1 MLAILDRFNCILV
14 NKSFIYQHVSQL
26 ETMPP
31 QRRLARA
38 KQLITAC
45 IKLGRAKAKR
55 IAQRTANLRNS
66 SSRNDLGINED
77 PILTDGLSEQSEMP
91 SFKELTPNSNG
102 DTSSLDSSSSS
113 WSSSE
118 GWMSEAESDDDE
130 MCSLAGIRG
139 WTMDDDDDSE
149 DEMDISDFDDG
160 NEGDDEEAEETDS
173 EWDGLDN
180 DIGQGHSMRRWV
192 RAEIE
197 SMYASR
203 YEAPRKRLPRGPP
216 FVHHVL
222 NVQKHQQPDQ
232 FRQALRVS
240 PATFDHM
247 VERISNDPV
256 FSNDSPNAQISV
268 ELQLSI
274 ALYRFGHDG
283 NAVSQQ
289 MVAHWGGVGKGTV
302 CLITHR
308 VMTAVLQPN
317 FMQEAVR
324 YPTDEEKE
332 RAKEWVAEHSC
343 RAWRHGWLSVD
354 GTLIPLYKRPNWY
367 GESYFDR
374 KCNYSLNVQVMWPHL
389 FLCRD

>member
-1 MLAILDRFNCILV
+1 
-14 NKSFIYQHVSQL
+14 
-26 ETMPP
+26 MPP

-45 IKLGRAKAKR
+45 IKLGHAKAKR

-66 SSRNDLGINED
+66 SSGNDLGIDED
-77 PILTDGLSEQSEMP
+77 AILMDGLSELSEIP
-91 SFKELTPNSNG
+91 SLKELTPDLNG
-102 DTSSLDSSSSS
+102 DASSLDSSSSS
-113 WSSSE
+113 SSSSD

-130 MCSLAGIRG
+130 MCSLAGIG
-139 WTMDDDDDSE
+139 EVTTDDDSE
-149 DEMDISDFDDG
+149 DEMDISDFDAG
-160 NEGDDEEAEETDS
+160 NEGDDEEEEETDS

-180 DIGQGHSMRRWV
+180 DTGQGHSMHRWV

-203 YEAPRKRLPRGPP
+203 YEAPRKQLPRGPP
-216 FVHHVL
+216 FVYHVL
-222 NVQKHQQPDQ
+222 NIQKHQQPDQ

-240 PATFDHM
+240 PATFDRM
-247 VERISNDPV
+247 VERISDDPV

-274 ALYRFGHDG
+274 TLYRFGHDG

-289 MVAHWGGVGKGTV
+289 MVVHWGGVGKGTIR
-302 CLITHR
+302 LITRR
-308 VMTAVLQPN
+308 VMTAILRPN

-324 YPTDEEKE
+324 YPTDDEKE

-374 KCNYSLNVQVMWPHL
+374 KCNYSLNFQVTWPHL
-389 FLCRD
+389 FLCGV